1 MKNAVMPL
9 QIAHRTV
16 GDNYPC
22 FVIAEVGVNHNGRL
36 DLALQS
42 IDVAAE
48 AGADAVK
55 FQTFKAEKLVTRSA
69 PRAKYQEQNTGN
81 QQSQFD
87 MLKALELS
95 DNDHRA
101 IVERCRE
108 RNIIFMS
115 TPFDEESA
123 TLLHDL
129 GMPVFKIPSGELTN
143 IPLLRHIAGFGKP
156 LIVSTGMSSLGDVE
170 VAVETI
176 EKAGNSQIILLHCV
190 SNYPAAPEEVNLRA
204 MLTMKAAFGLP
215 VGYSD
220 HTLGIEIGIS
230 SAALGACVLE
240 KHFTLDSTLPGP
252 DHRASAEPAELK
264 RLIRGIRM
272 IEAAMGDGRKVATES
287 ERDTARVA
295 RKSLV
300 AAIDIAAGTE
310 LSEDLIA
317 IRRPGTGL
325 APIMKPHLV
334 NRKLKISVA
343 AGDLLR
349 LEDVA

>member
-1 MKNAVMPL
+1 MKHSMMPL
-9 QIAHRTV
+9 QIANRSV
-16 GDNYPC
+16 GEQHPC
-22 FVIAEVGVNHNGRL
+22 FIIAEVGVNHNGRL
-36 DLALQS
+36 DLALKS
-42 IDVAAE
+42 IDVAAD

-55 FQTFKAEKLVTRSA
+55 FQTFKAEKLVTKSA

-95 DNDHRA
+95 ENDHRV
-101 IVERCRE
+101 IIDRCRE

-143 IPLLRHIAGFGKP
+143 TPLLRHIAGFHKP
-156 LIVSTGMSSLGDVE
+156 MIVSTGMCSLGDVE

-176 EKAGNSQIILLHCV
+176 ENSGNSQIILLHCV
-190 SNYPAAPEEVNLRA
+190 SNYPAAPEEINLRA
-204 MLTMKAAFGLP
+204 MLSMKAAFGLP

-220 HTLGIEIGIS
+220 HSLGIEIGLS
-230 SAALGACVLE
+230 SVALGACVLE
-240 KHFTLDSTLPGP
+240 KHFTLDKTLPGP
-252 DHRASAEPAELK
+252 DHRASAEPAELMH
-264 RLIRGIRM
+264 LIQGIRT
-272 IEAAMGDGRKVATES
+272 IEAAMGNGRKAATES

-310 LSEDLIA
+310 LSENLIA

-325 APIMKPHLV
+325 APMMKPHLV
-334 NRKLKISVA
+334 NRRLKINVA

>member
-1 MKNAVMPL
+1 MNTRMTHL

-16 GDNYPC
+16 GDQQPC
-22 FVIAEVGVNHNGRL
+22 FLIAEVGVNHNGRL

-69 PRAKYQEQNTGN
+69 PRARYQEKNTGN

-95 DNDHRA
+95 DDDHRV
-101 IVERCRE
+101 IVERCRQ
-108 RNIIFMS
+108 RGIIFMS

-123 TLLHDL
+123 TLLHEL

-143 IPLLRHIAGFGKP
+143 IPLLRHIAAFGKP
-156 LIVSTGMSSLGDVE
+156 MIVSTGMSSLGDVE
-170 VAVETI
+170 VAVEAI
-176 EKAGNSQIILLHCV
+176 EKSGNSQIILLHCV

-204 MLTMKAAFGLP
+204 MLTMRAAFGLP
-215 VGYSD
+215 VGYSY
-220 HTLGIEIGIS
+220 HTLGTEIGIA
-230 SAALGACVLE
+230 SAAFGACVLE
-240 KHFTLDSTLPGP
+240 KHFTLDRTLPGP

-264 RLIRGIRM
+264 LLIRGIRM
-272 IEAAMGDGRKVATES
+272 VESAMGDGRKTPTEN

-310 LSEDLIA
+310 LSENLIA

-325 APIMKPHLV
+325 APMMKPHLI
-334 NRKLKISVA
+334 NRKLKINVA